1 MDVLQVSHGIHC
13 MLLLITEDPGPVA
26 CTVYG
31 MGVFN
36 WADSLSE
43 SKEKHLFQGCGR
55 AAVSWWLTV
64 WKSLC
69 CHLSFY

>member
-1 MDVLQVSHGIHC
+1 MSHGIRC
-13 MLLLITEDPGPVA
+13 MLLLITEDPSPVA
-26 CTVYG
+26 CTVYR

-55 AAVSWWLTV
+55 AAVS
-64 WKSLC
+64 
-69 CHLSFY
+69 